1 MKRQTVLS
9 DSEIAII
16 VECAEKYGVSSVYLF
31 GSSVQ
36 SMGQP
41 RDIDLGVNGLPP
53 TLFFRFYGELI
64 RRLPRQVD
72 LVDLSK
78 PFLFQ
83 QLIVETGLKLYERP
97 AKEN

>member
-1 MKRQTVLS
+1 MKGRTALS
-9 DSEIAII
+9 DSEVAII

-31 GSSVQ
+31 GSAIQ
-36 SMGQP
+36 GTGRP

-53 TLFFRFYGELI
+53 ALFFKFYGELI

-83 QLIVETGLKLYERP
+83 RLVVETGLKLYERP
-97 AKEN
+97 AAEN